1 MTDVMQE
8 TVSQMN
14 VKVKD
19 WHAEQGRFLF
29 FAGAPSLHYLVPKL
43 KTQIRKQEVKKR
55 QNKKYAKTIFLQQP
69 FLFFYSSCNP
79 VNT

>member
-1 MTDVMQE
+1 MQKKLIVFHPYEVCKLYSNPDMTDVIQE

-29 FAGAPSLHYLVPKL
+29 FARVPSLHCLVPKL
-43 KTQIRKQEVKKR
+43 CLWE
-55 QNKKYAKTIFLQQP
+55 
-69 FLFFYSSCNP
+69 
-79 VNT
+79 

>member
-1 MTDVMQE
+1 MIDVTQE

-29 FAGAPSLHYLVPKL
+29 FARVLSLRCLVPKL
-43 KTQIRKQEVKKR
+43 KQIRKQKVKKR
-55 QNKKYAKTIFLQQP
+55 QN
-69 FLFFYSSCNP
+69 
-79 VNT
+79 